1 VHCSSFP
8 YRKEVFLLVKPIEI
22 LIIEDDKRIADI
34 HRRFIEKIDGF
45 TVVGSAHTGEEAK
58 DWVLALLPDLVLLDV
73 YLPDVL
79 GTELMTFIHEN
90 SPETDIIFI
99 TAAAEIEIVKKAFR
113 RGVVDY
119 ILKPLTFDR
128 FKESLIS
135 YKNKR
140 ETLVGEGVMQED
152 SIKLLWNQLGPG
164 KLNPDATPP
173 KGIDPITKE
182 KVVSHLKNIEGGITA
197 ETLGLEIGVSR
208 STARRY
214 LEYLVSEK
222 RAYTELLY
230 GSVGRPERRYFIKK
244 R

>member
-1 VHCSSFP
+1 MTV
-8 YRKEVFLLVKPIEI
+8 PIEI
-22 LIIEDDKRIADI
+22 LIIEDDKRVADI
-34 HRRFIEKIDGF
+34 HRRFIEKIEGF
-45 TVVGSAHTGEEAK
+45 IVIGSAHTGEEAK
-58 DWVLALLPDLVLLDV
+58 DWVSALQPDLVLLDV
-73 YLPDVL
+73 YLPDIL
-79 GTELMTFIHEN
+79 GTELMTYIHEN

-99 TAAAEIEIVKKAFR
+99 TAAAEIEIVKRAFR

-128 FKESLIS
+128 FKESLMS
-135 YKNKR
+135 YKNKLK
-140 ETLVGEGVMQED
+140 TLVGEGTMQED
-152 SIKLLWNQLGPG
+152 SIKLLWNQTST
-164 KLNPDATPP
+164 ATPAIDSVPP

-182 KVVSHLKNIEGGITA
+182 KVVRHIEKIEGGITA
-197 ETLGLEIGVSR
+197 EKLGVEIGVSR

-222 RAYTELLY
+222 RAFTELLY

>member
-1 VHCSSFP
+1 MTK
-8 YRKEVFLLVKPIEI
+8 RIEV

-45 TVVGSAHTGEEAK
+45 SVVGAAHSGEEAK
-58 DWVLALLPDLVLLDV
+58 DWVQALLPDLVLLDV
-73 YLPDVL
+73 YLPDTL
-79 GTELMTFIHEN
+79 GTELMAFIHEN

-99 TAAAEIEIVKKAFR
+99 TAAAEVDIVKKAYR

-128 FKESLIS
+128 FEESLLS
-135 YKNKR
+135 YKTKR
-140 ETLVGEGVMQED
+140 EALAGEGLLQED
-152 SIKLLWNQLGPG
+152 SIHFLWN
-164 KLNPDATPP
+164 KSKDATAHPQVDPP
-173 KGIDPITKE
+173 KGIDPLTKE
-182 KVVSHLKNIEGGITA
+182 KVVRHIKHLEGGITA
-197 ETLGLEIGVSR
+197 ETLGLQIGVSR

-222 RAYTELLY
+222 RAFTELLY
-230 GSVGRPERRYFIKK
+230 GSVGRPERRYFLKS

>member
-1 VHCSSFP
+1 MTV
-8 YRKEVFLLVKPIEI
+8 PIEI
-22 LIIEDDKRIADI
+22 LIIEDDKRVADI
-34 HRRFIEKIDGF
+34 HRRFIEKIEGF
-45 TVVGSAHTGEEAK
+45 IVIGSAHTGEEAK
-58 DWVLALLPDLVLLDV
+58 DWVSALQPDLVLLDV

-79 GTELMTFIHEN
+79 GTELLTYIHEN

-99 TAAAEIEIVKKAFR
+99 TAAAEIEIVKRAFR

-128 FKESLIS
+128 FKESLMS
-135 YKNKR
+135 YKNKLK
-140 ETLVGEGVMQED
+140 TFVGEGTMQED
-152 SIKLLWNQLGPG
+152 SIKLLWNQTST
-164 KLNPDATPP
+164 ATPAIDSVPP

-182 KVVSHLKNIEGGITA
+182 KVVRHIEKIEGGITA
-197 ETLGLEIGVSR
+197 EKLGVEIGVSR

-222 RAYTELLY
+222 RAFTELLY